1 MVGEL
6 GEGNRIES
14 GCSRAVTDPLSYI
27 KNFDPCLPGP
37 LAP

>member
-6 GEGNRIES
+6 GGGDRIEL
-14 GCSRAVTDPLSYI
+14 GCSSTVTDPPNYI
-27 KNFDPCLPGP
+27 KTFDPCLPGP